1 MKIFP
6 ITVAIMALAL
16 LVADDCHAF
25 KCNIT
30 TTPVNFALYDVLNSN
45 ANESTGTI
53 NVDCSN
59 PVGKPIT
66 VTVTLSAG
74 SSGSFL
80 ERTMKLT
87 TGSDSLIYNLY
98 TNSARD
104 RVMGDGSGTTEA
116 PTNVVTR
123 PQAWTISLYGRIPA
137 RQNVPPG
144 IYSDVLTA
152 TVLW

>member
-6 ITVAIMALAL
+6 VAIAVLTLLA
-16 LVADDCHAF
+16 VDDGYAF

-30 TTPVNFALYDVLNSN
+30 ATPVNFALYDVLSFTPND
-45 ANESTGTI
+45 STGGIT
-53 NVDCSN
+53 VDCSN

-66 VTVTLSAG
+66 VTVTLSTG
-74 SSGSFL
+74 SSGSFF
-80 ERTMKLT
+80 ERKMKLS
-87 TGSDSLIYNLY
+87 TGSDTLIYNLY
-98 TNSARD
+98 TNAARD

-116 PTNVVTR
+116 PFNVVTR
-123 PQAWTISLYGRIPA
+123 PQAWAIPLFGRIPA